1 MSAADPSTVATG
13 TGPTDRDT
21 TRVRGEALV
30 AQVKGLLH
38 EGTVRRLV
46 VKDDDGH
53 TVMEI
58 PVVAGVVAAV
68 VAPVLTAVGAVA
80 ALANHWRI
88 EVDRTAEQPG
98 EKADEALPRPGG

>member
-1 MSAADPSTVATG
+1 MSAADRSEITTQTEATH
-13 TGPTDRDT
+13 RET
-21 TRVRGEALV
+21 TPVRGDVLV
-30 AQVKGLLH
+30 AKVKDLLH
-38 EGTVRRLV
+38 EGTVRRLI

-80 ALANHWRI
+80 ALANHWKI
-88 EVDRTAEQPG
+88 EVERTTGQSG
-98 EKADEALPRPGG
+98 EKSD

>member
-1 MSAADPSTVATG
+1 MSATDPAETAAQ
-13 TGPTDRDT
+13 TGPTRRET
-21 TRVRGEALV
+21 TQVRGEALV
-30 AQVKGLLH
+30 ARVKDLLH
-38 EGTVRRLV
+38 EGTVRRLI

-80 ALANHWRI
+80 ALANHWKI
-88 EVDRTAEQPG
+88 EVERATGQPG
-98 EKADEALPRPGG
+98 EKSD